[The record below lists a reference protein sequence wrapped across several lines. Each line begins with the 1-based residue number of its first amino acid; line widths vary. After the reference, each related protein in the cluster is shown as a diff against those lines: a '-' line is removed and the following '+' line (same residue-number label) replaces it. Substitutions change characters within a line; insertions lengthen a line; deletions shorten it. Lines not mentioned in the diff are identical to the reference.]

1 MLTAD
6 ELGKRLQQSRAP
18 LTLVHVW
25 ATWCVPCREE
35 LPIVLRVRQ
44 AYTNRGLEVILV
56 SADPPDTRAA
66 VAHYLEARDARFP
79 SYLIDN
85 PNASFINTLCT
96 NWSGALPA
104 SFFFSP
110 GGRLQR
116 WWEGSAEYARYQKS
130 VEQLLEPAQQKEMTK

>member
-66 VAHYLEARDARFP
+66 V
-79 SYLIDN
+79 
-85 PNASFINTLCT
+85 T
-96 NWSGALPA
+96 
-104 SFFFSP
+104 
-110 GGRLQR
+110 
-116 WWEGSAEYARYQKS
+116 
-130 VEQLLEPAQQKEMTK
+130 V